1 MKLCCIILV
10 SVAAGGCS
18 TYTIEHRTRPAYLYA
33 TQRNLPQEEIREDG
47 TIVEYSTITGDASP
61 MLQEYMSGIELR
73 AEDEE
78 TGEVTLLAIL
88 PEHLLQHL
96 LICLRERDWDL
107 LFEQILSTETHDA
120 YAGQEDGRAKFD
132 LFFETNRRELA
143 RTVQRMLKGK
153 AFGDVLVQDEGRLI
167 TMTFAPS
174 IRGSY
179 RYRVI
184 ELVRDGEFLRLRII
198 R

>member
-1 MKLCCIILV
+1 VKLWSIILV
-10 SVAAGGCS
+10 TAAVGGCS
-18 TYTIEHRTRPAYLYA
+18 TYTIEHRKRPAYLYA
-33 TQRNLPQEEIREDG
+33 TQKNLPQEEIREDG

-61 MLQEYMSGIELR
+61 MLQEYMAGIELR
-73 AEDEE
+73 TEDEE
-78 TGEVTLLAIL
+78 TGEVTLRAIL

-96 LICLRERDWDL
+96 LICLRERDWEL
-107 LFEQILSTETHDA
+107 LFEQVLSAETHDA
-120 YAGQEDGRAKFD
+120 YAVQEQGRAKFD

-153 AFGDVLVQDEGRLI
+153 AFGDVLMQDEGRLI